1 MRASNQSRHK
11 VHRKRRR
18 MQRKHGRWG
27 RGLDSAAFT
36 GQPLDP
42 FATQNQVNQHFLP
55 SHYTSTHLGLSSW
68 PIRTDRTDQSMVP
81 WTEAGTRQ
89 CESLRDAHATRHA
102 RMGARPR
109 GRAGRSGHRIGGSE
123 RRSNGWK
130 AKRAGSRAGR
140 QSSRVEGQYG
150 PCFVSIAR

>member
-1 MRASNQSRHK
+1 
-11 VHRKRRR
+11 

-89 CESLRDAHATRHA
+89 CES
-102 RMGARPR
+102 
-109 GRAGRSGHRIGGSE
+109 RAQD
-123 RRSNGWK
+123 RRQGTQV
-130 AKRAGSRAGR
+130 KRLEL
-140 QSSRVEGQYG
+140 EGQAG
-150 PCFVSIAR
+150 GQPGREAEQQGRGAI